1 MNAKQFGAIAVVVLL
16 GGCATL
22 PPGPSLTALPGS
34 GKSMESFRGDDAS
47 CRRAAEDQVNGISPG
62 YAAADSAAR
71 SATLGAVVG
80 AGAGALMGGS
90 RGAGVGAGVG
100 LLMGGLIGTD
110 AAYASGA
117 AFQRRYDASYRQ
129 CMYDLGHKVPVDR
142 RAAWADR
149 RSYYPPPP
157 PPAPRPYYGPPADVS
172 ATPPPPN
179 TPPPPAATPR

>member
-1 MNAKQFGAIAVVVLL
+1 MNAKRLSLVAVLVLL

-22 PPGPSLTALPGS
+22 PPGPSLSALPGS
-34 GKSMESFRGDDAS
+34 GKSMAVFRGDDTS
-47 CRRAAEDQVNGISPG
+47 CRQVAEDQVNGISPS
-62 YAAADSAAR
+62 YAAADSTAR

-129 CMYDLGHKVPVDR
+129 CMYDRGHKIPVDR
-142 RAAWADR
+142 RTAWIDR
-149 RSYYPPPP
+149 RSYQPPP
-157 PPAPRPYYGPPADVS
+157 PPAPRPNYGPPSDVS
-172 ATPPPPN
+172 PYPPPPN
-179 TPPPPAATPR
+179 TPPPASVPR